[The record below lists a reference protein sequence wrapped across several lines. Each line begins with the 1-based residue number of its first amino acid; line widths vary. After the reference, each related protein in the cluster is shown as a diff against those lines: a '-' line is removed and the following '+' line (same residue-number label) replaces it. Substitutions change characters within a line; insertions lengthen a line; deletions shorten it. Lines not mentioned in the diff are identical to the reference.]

1 MKDANLIK
9 RIVQAIKDNEPKTSG
24 YDTPAEVVRI
34 EDGYAWVHIPG
45 GVDETP
51 IKLTV
56 DAKPGDTVQVRVS
69 GGTAFLTGNATAP
82 PTDDTKADEAAGI
95 AEGAAEAADEAVR
108 TVEVVSEIAGNT
120 AQHFWMTEEGTDT
133 GAHITEVTQEEFLAD
148 PENGGGNLLARSN
161 GIAIRDGLDELA
173 TFSAEEVELGKNSD
187 TSRIYLSN
195 RRGVIGWDL
204 SESELFMRGLPDGTP
219 GRALFSLQA
228 DNSTETDQ
236 ARAQVILGASLAGV
250 HQMTNIWL
258 DAYTVTVRTGTR
270 TSGLGG
276 MILNGGLVIPQAE
289 TTTWTAPT
297 ILNSACTISAGGYY
311 TEGKRVYIQMRLT
324 LTANL
329 AANAG
334 INIFSDLPAPDTVNA
349 VPLAILANNR
359 GGAGARVTSAGQL
372 QIIADI
378 DHGIT
383 AGQNIDLS
391 GVYTIS

>member
-82 PTDDTKADEAAGI
+82 PTDDTKATEAAGI
-95 AEGAAEAADEAVR
+95 AEGAAEAANEAVR

-161 GIAIRDGLDELA
+161 GIAVRDGLSELA
-173 TFSAEEVELGKNSD
+173 TFDADTVELGKNSESSEIKMCD
-187 TSRIYLSN
+187 GMIDISVTHPVPNATRAIIKSEGTYDGTRNAVNTIEIIAQN
-195 RRGVIGWDL
+195 N
-204 SESELFMRGLPDGTP
+204 SESEYGGYTSRLAYIFLTASDVN
-219 GRALFSLQA
+219 
-228 DNSTETDQ
+228 NST
-236 ARAQVILGASLAGV
+236 AI
-250 HQMTNIWL
+250 NIWADQL
-258 DAYTVTVRTGTR
+258 TY
-270 TSGLGG
+270 
-276 MILNGGLVIPQAE
+276 NGGHNLIVPQTE

-297 ILNSACTISAGGYY
+297 ILNSSCTITNGGYY

-334 INIFSDLPAPDTVNA
+334 INIFSDLPAPETVNA

-378 DHGIT
+378 AHGIT
-383 AGQNIDLS
+383 AGQNIDIS

>member
-1 MKDANLIK
+1 MMNLTDLIK
-9 RIVQAIKDNEPKTSG
+9 AIKEVQDKTEP
-24 YDTPAEVVRI
+24 YDTQAVVEQIEGGKVWVRI
-34 EDGYAWVHIPG
+34 PG
-45 GVDETP
+45 SDTTTPVDM
-51 IKLTV
+51 TV
-56 DAKPGDTVQVRVS
+56 DAKEGDTVQVRVS

-82 PTDDTKADEAAGI
+82 PTDDTKATEAAGI

-148 PENGGGNLLARSN
+148 PTNGGGNLLARSN
-161 GIAIRDGLDELA
+161 GIAVRDGLTELA
-173 TFSAEEVELGKNSD
+173 TFDADTVELGKNSESSEIKMCD
-187 TSRIYLSN
+187 GMVDISVTHPVPHATRAIIKSEGTYDGTRNAVNTIEIVAQN
-195 RRGVIGWDL
+195 N
-204 SESELFMRGLPDGTP
+204 SESEYGGYTSRLAYIFLTASDVN
-219 GRALFSLQA
+219 
-228 DNSTETDQ
+228 DST
-236 ARAQVILGASLAGV
+236 AI
-250 HQMTNIWL
+250 NIWADQL
-258 DAYTVTVRTGTR
+258 TY
-270 TSGLGG
+270 
-276 MILNGGLVIPQAE
+276 NGGHNLIVPQTE
-289 TTTWTAPT
+289 TTTWEEPT
-297 ILNSACTISAGGYY
+297 ILSSSCTITNGGYY

-334 INIFSDLPAPDTVNA
+334 INIFSGLPVPDTVNA

-383 AGQNIDLS
+383 AGQNIDIS